1 MSGIYRLHNPVK
13 TYAWG
18 SETAIPELIGISAVS
33 GRPVAEWWIGAHPLG
48 PSEVEGDG
56 VRIPLDR
63 WIAENPE
70 ERLGHRV
77 NTRFAGRFPFL
88 LKVLAAAHPLS
99 IQVHPD
105 REEAAAG
112 FLLENEAGI
121 PLDDPRRTFK
131 DPNPKPECVCALTPF
146 WVMCGFQPIEAI
158 RSHFEPF
165 AAFLGDDGQ
174 PLHREDP
181 HLHLRDF
188 LKTLLEMDPHR
199 KNRLLQ
205 AVREWLEHHPAPDV
219 VTEWVPKLMRA
230 YPEDI
235 GSLAPFF
242 MNVRCLQP
250 GEALYLPPKTLHA
263 YLEGM
268 AIEIMVNSDNVVRG
282 GLTPKHI
289 DIPTLLGIVRFSSQS
304 FEVLHPTPHGTC
316 EQVYEIPEE
325 AFGLS
330 RIELSGGAFAE
341 IPSTEGIEIF
351 LCTEGKV
358 EVSEW
363 KTMADATKVQR
374 GEAFLIPGNHPGIRM
389 KGFGTVFRAFVPCER
404 PVRSAIVHYFSKSS
418 G

>member
-1 MSGIYRLHNPVK
+1 MGGIFRLHNPVK

-18 SETAIPELIGISAVS
+18 SETAIPELIGIPAVP

-48 PSEVEGDG
+48 PSEVERDG
-56 VRIPLDR
+56 VRTPLDR

-77 NTRFAGRFPFL
+77 CSRFGGNFPFL

-112 FLLENEAGI
+112 FLRENEAGI

-158 RSHFEPF
+158 QSHFEPF
-165 AAFLGDDGQ
+165 AAFLGDDGLPQ
-174 PLHREDP
+174 LHRSDP
-181 HLHLRDF
+181 HLRLRDF
-188 LKTLLEMDPHR
+188 LKRLLEMDPDR

-205 AVREWLEHHPAPDV
+205 AVREWLEGHSAPDV
-219 VTEWVPKLMRA
+219 ITEWVPRLMRA

-235 GSLAPFF
+235 GTLAPFF

-289 DIPTLLGIVRFSSQS
+289 DIPTLLNIVRFSSQS
-304 FEVLHPTPHGTC
+304 LEVLKESPLGTF

-325 AFGLS
+325 AFRLS
-330 RIELSGGAFAE
+330 RIELSGDVSAE
-341 IPSTEGIEIF
+341 IPSTEGVEIF
-351 LCTEGKV
+351 LCTEGGF
-358 EVSEW
+358 EVSEGM
-363 KTMADATKVQR
+363 TVPGTTRIQR
-374 GEAFLIPGNHPGIRM
+374 GEAFLVPGNSPGIRM
-389 KGFGTVFRAFVPCER
+389 KGPGTVFRAFVPR
-404 PVRSAIVHYFSKSS
+404 
-418 G
+418 